1 LIIAAM
7 KAKLV
12 AAPMRRPMP
21 SSRFWRRGGG
31 AASIWPEPKAH
42 AFARAKPKLHIG
54 PNMHVYANPARF
66 LKIARPLT
74 AWLGWA
80 GAAMI
85 LGALAWGL
93 VLAPSERLQGES
105 VRILYVHVPAA
116 WLAMAG
122 WTGIAVASLMQ
133 LVWRHPLSAV
143 AARALAGPGALF
155 TALCLATGSL
165 WGKPTWGTWW
175 EWDGRMTSMLVLLFL
190 YLGFIALAG
199 AEKEKGG
206 EGRITAIFGL
216 VGAVNLPIIHYS
228 VVWWNTLHQ
237 GQSISFVR
245 GSSTIHGSMLWPLL
259 VSALGFSLLFG
270 AIVLMRMRAELARLK
285 VEARLKRMAGP

>member
-1 LIIAAM
+1 
-7 KAKLV
+7 
-12 AAPMRRPMP
+12 
-21 SSRFWRRGGG
+21 
-31 AASIWPEPKAH
+31 
-42 AFARAKPKLHIG
+42 
-54 PNMHVYANPARF
+54 MHVYANPARF

-80 GAAMI
+80 GGAMI
-85 LGALAWGL
+85 LAALAWGL
-93 VLAPSERLQGES
+93 FYTPPERLQGES

-122 WTGIAVASLMQ
+122 WSAIAAASLAQ
-133 LVWRHPLSAV
+133 LVWRHPLATI
-143 AARALAGPGALF
+143 AARAVSVPGALF

-165 WGKPTWGTWW
+165 WGRPTWGTYW

-190 YLGFIALAG
+190 YAGFIALAG

-206 EGRITAIFGL
+206 EGRLTAIFGL

-228 VVWWNTLHQ
+228 VTWWNTLHQ

-245 GSSTIHGSMLWPLL
+245 GRSSIDGSMLWPLL

-270 AIVLMRMRAELARLK
+270 AIVLMRMRAELARNK
-285 VEARLKRMAGP
+285 VEARMKRMVAP